1 MMKRQTRRSN
11 RSYTPHDILR
21 RVNRSLRELEE
32 INQEIEDYL
41 KKVDKRRADNRAALE
56 VISGMNIKL

>member
-1 MMKRQTRRSN
+1 MKRQARKSN

-21 RVNRSLRELEE
+21 RVSRSLRELEE
-32 INQEIEDYL
+32 INQEIDDYL
-41 KKVDKRRADNRAALE
+41 RKVDKRRADNRSALE